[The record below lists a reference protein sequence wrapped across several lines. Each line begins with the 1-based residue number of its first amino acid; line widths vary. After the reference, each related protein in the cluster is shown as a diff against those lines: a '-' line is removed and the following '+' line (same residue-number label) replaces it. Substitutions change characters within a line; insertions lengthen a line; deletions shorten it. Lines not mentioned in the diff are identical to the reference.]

1 MYHEFYALREKPF
14 SLSPD
19 PRFLFL
25 SDSHREALAHLLY
38 GIEQGEGFIVITGE
52 VGTGKTTLSRTLL
65 QRIEPGTEVAFIFNP
80 QLTASELLQSICAE
94 LGLPAAD
101 RTRREM
107 MEALN
112 RFLLAKKSEGRRV
125 ILLIDE
131 AQNLPPDTLEQVRLL
146 SNLETDT
153 EKLLQIILIGQPE
166 LDAILDS
173 ASLRQ
178 LNQRISVRWRL
189 SPLSALETRDYVK
202 HRLRIAAGAPREIF
216 TDLALR
222 EVHRRSGG
230 VPRLVNLLC
239 DRALLAGFGAGAR
252 SIGLSLVSQS
262 DREVRGGGRGFVPA
276 RPSLLDR
283 LVPAPTQ
290 QLLSAV
296 LLVAIGVLAA
306 LVGQRLW
313 QRGAVPPPVSA
324 APPSLSAPPAASVAP
339 AVTVAALPPPVERVR
354 PATPPAVQPPG
365 SVPARPGA
373 AREADPAPEPK
384 PRRVREPVPVQ
395 LSLALDQS
403 SPAATTA
410 AAIDRLFVMWK
421 GEYDGPGFLSL
432 EEGLGLLE
440 RAELS
445 MLPVRQGDLA
455 TIQRFNYPAL
465 IPLAAV
471 DGVPRAVLLQEIRD
485 DEVVLVG
492 LLGETPV
499 RVPLDEMLARWTGE
513 AYVAWRD
520 FARLPELLAPGQT
533 GDSVAWL
540 QRSLHELGFLGEPVP
555 SGVFDRATTEAVR
568 ALQRARNLGVDGTV
582 GPFTKMVLY
591 ESLSAYAIPRLVR
604 KGVG

>member
-80 QLTASELLQSICAE
+80 QLSASELLQSICAE

-107 MEALN
+107 MDALN
-112 RFLLAKKSEGRRV
+112 RFLLAKKAEGRRV

-173 ASLRQ
+173 PNLRQ

-189 SPLSALETRDYVK
+189 SALTALETRDYVK

-230 VPRLVNLLC
+230 IPRLVNLLC
-239 DRALLAGFGAGAR
+239 DRALLAGFAAGAR
-252 SIGLSLVSQS
+252 SIGLSLVGQS
-262 DREVRGGGRGFVPA
+262 DREVRGGGRGLAAPF

-283 LVPAPTQ
+283 LLPAPAQ
-290 QLLSAV
+290 QLLSAA
-296 LLVAIGVLAA
+296 LLVSIGVLAA

-313 QRGAVPPPVSA
+313 LRDAASPPPVSA
-324 APPSLSAPPAASVAP
+324 APPPAAAQPAPPPLPPLAAVPLPQAQL
-339 AVTVAALPPPVERVR
+339 AALDPPMDSIRPEAVPPPRR
-354 PATPPAVQPPG
+354 
-365 SVPARPGA
+365 ARG
-373 AREADPAPEPK
+373 
-384 PRRVREPVPVQ
+384 PVPVQ

-410 AAIDRLFVMWK
+410 AAVARMFMMWK
-421 GEYDGPGFLSL
+421 GEYDGPSFLSL
-432 EEGLGLLE
+432 EEGLSLLE
-440 RAELS
+440 GAEIS
-445 MLPVRQGDLA
+445 TLPVRQGELA
-455 TIQRFNYPAL
+455 TIERFNYPAL
-465 IPLAAV
+465 IQLEAV
-471 DGVPRAVLLQEIRD
+471 DGAPRAVLLQEIRG
-485 DEVVLVG
+485 DEVILVG

-499 RVPLDEMLARWTGE
+499 RVPLAEVLERWTGD

-520 FARLPELLAPGQT
+520 FARLPELLAAGQT

-540 QRSLHELGFLGEPVP
+540 QRSLHELGFLDRAVP
-555 SGVFDRATTEAVR
+555 SGVFDDATAEAVR

-604 KGVG
+604 GEVG

>member
-38 GIEQGEGFIVITGE
+38 GIEQGEGFIVLTGE

-65 QRIEPGTEVAFIFNP
+65 QRIEPGTEIAFIFNP
-80 QLTASELLQSICAE
+80 QLSASELLQSICAE

-107 MEALN
+107 MDALN
-112 RFLLAKKSEGRRV
+112 RFLLAKKAEGRRV

-166 LDAILDS
+166 LDAILES
-173 ASLRQ
+173 PSLRQ

-189 SPLSALETRDYVK
+189 STLTALETRDYVK

-222 EVHRRSGG
+222 EVHRRSAG

-262 DREVRGGGRGFVPA
+262 DREVRGGGRPYPTEFK
-276 RPSLLDR
+276 PSLLDR
-283 LVPAPTQ
+283 LLPAPMQ

-296 LLVAIGVLAA
+296 LLVSIGVLGA

-313 QRGAVPPPVSA
+313 LRSAALPAVSAPPPVA
-324 APPSLSAPPAASVAP
+324 APLAPLPPPLERSVSASPAASAPQQVAALAPPA
-339 AVTVAALPPPVERVR
+339 EQVR
-354 PATPPAVQPPG
+354 PAEESPPTPGERA
-365 SVPARPGA
+365 
-373 AREADPAPEPK
+373 
-384 PRRVREPVPVQ
+384 PVPVQ

-403 SPAATTA
+403 SPSATTA
-410 AAIDRLFVMWK
+410 NAIARLFGMWK
-421 GEYDGPGFLSL
+421 GEYEGPSFLSL
-432 EEGLGLLE
+432 EEGLALLGE
-440 RAELS
+440 AEISTLA
-445 MLPVRQGDLA
+445 VRSGDLE

-465 IPLAAV
+465 IQLQAV
-471 DGVPRAVLLQEIRD
+471 DGAPRAVLLQEIRGED
-485 DEVVLVG
+485 AILVG

-499 RVPLDEMLARWTGE
+499 VVPLADLLERWTGNG
-513 AYVAWRD
+513 YIAWRD
-520 FARLPELLAPGQT
+520 FARLPDLLAPGQT

-540 QRSLHELGFLGEPVP
+540 QRSLHELGFLGSAIP
-555 SGVFDRATTEAVR
+555 SGVFDGATAEAVR
-568 ALQRARNLGVDGTV
+568 ALQRARNLSVDGTV

-591 ESLSAYAIPRLVR
+591 EALSAYAIPRLVR
-604 KGVG
+604 REVG

>member
-107 MEALN
+107 MDALN
-112 RFLLAKKSEGRRV
+112 RFLLAKKAEGRRV

-166 LDAILDS
+166 LDVILDS
-173 ASLRQ
+173 PNLRQ

-189 SPLSALETRDYVK
+189 SALTALETRDYVK

-222 EVHRRSGG
+222 EVYRRSGG
-230 VPRLVNLLC
+230 IPRLVNLLC

-252 SIGLSLVSQS
+252 TIGLSLVSQS
-262 DREVRGGGRGFVPA
+262 DREVRGGARALAEPF

-283 LVPAPTQ
+283 LLPAPTQ
-290 QLLSAV
+290 QLLSAA
-296 LLVAIGVLAA
+296 LLVGIGMLAA

-313 QRGAVPPPVSA
+313 LYNAANPPPVSA
-324 APPSLSAPPAASVAP
+324 PPPSAASLPAPPPPLVP
-339 AVTVAALPPPVERVR
+339 AEPRVVAALPPPVEQVR
-354 PATPPAVQPPG
+354 AEESAAVPP
-365 SVPARPGA
+365 
-373 AREADPAPEPK
+373 EPAP
-384 PRRVREPVPVQ
+384 RRERGPVPVQ
-395 LSLALDQS
+395 LALALDQS
-403 SPAATTA
+403 SPEATA
-410 AAIDRLFVMWK
+410 AAAVARIATMWK
-421 GEYDGPGFLSL
+421 GEYDGPSFLSL
-432 EEGLGLLE
+432 EEGLGLL
-440 RAELS
+440 RSAELS
-445 MLPVRQGDLA
+445 THPVREGDLA
-455 TIQRFNYPAL
+455 TIERFNYPAL
-465 IPLAAV
+465 IQLEAV
-471 DGVPRAVLLQEIRD
+471 DGAPRAVLLQEIRGED
-485 DEVVLVG
+485 AILVG
-492 LLGETPV
+492 LLGDTPV
-499 RVPLDEMLARWTGE
+499 LVPLAEVLERWTGD
-513 AYVAWRD
+513 AHVAWRD

-540 QRSLHELGFLGEPVP
+540 QRSLHELGFLDRAIP
-555 SGVFDRATTEAVR
+555 SGVFDRDTAEAVR

-604 KGVG
+604 GGRVG

>member
-38 GIEQGEGFIVITGE
+38 GIEQGEGFIVLTGE

-65 QRIEPGTEVAFIFNP
+65 QRIEPGTEIAFIFNP
-80 QLTASELLQSICAE
+80 QLSASELLQSICAE

-107 MEALN
+107 MDALN
-112 RFLLAKKSEGRRV
+112 RFLLAKKAEGRRV

-173 ASLRQ
+173 PSLRQ

-189 SPLSALETRDYVK
+189 SALTALETRDYVK

-222 EVHRRSGG
+222 EVHRRSAG

-262 DREVRGGGRGFVPA
+262 DREVRGGGRPYPSEF

-283 LVPAPTQ
+283 LLPAPTQ
-290 QLLSAV
+290 QLLSAA
-296 LLVAIGVLAA
+296 LLVGIGVLVA

-313 QRGAVPPPVSA
+313 LSSEALPPVSA
-324 APPSLSAPPAASVAP
+324 PPPVATSLAPLPPPLTRTVSTSPERLANPVAQQIAALAPPAERLR
-339 AVTVAALPPPVERVR
+339 AAEEPPP
-354 PATPPAVQPPG
+354 
-365 SVPARPGA
+365 ARS
-373 AREADPAPEPK
+373 ARA
-384 PRRVREPVPVQ
+384 PVPVQ

-410 AAIDRLFVMWK
+410 AAIARLFGMWK
-421 GEYDGPGFLSL
+421 GEYEGPSFLSL
-432 EEGLGLLE
+432 EEGLALLGE
-440 RAELS
+440 AEISTLEVS
-445 MLPVRQGDLA
+445 SGDLES
-455 TIQRFNYPAL
+455 IQRFNYPAL
-465 IPLAAV
+465 IQLRAV
-471 DGVPRAVLLQEIRD
+471 DGAPRAVLLQEIRGD
-485 DEVVLVG
+485 DAVLVG

-499 RVPLDEMLARWTGE
+499 VVPLTDLLERWTGTG
-513 AYVAWRD
+513 YIAWRD
-520 FARLPELLAPGQT
+520 FARLPDLLAPGQT
-533 GDSVAWL
+533 GDAVAWL
-540 QRSLHELGFLGEPVP
+540 QRSLYDLGFLHRAVP
-555 SGVFDRATTEAVR
+555 SGVFDGATAEAVR
-568 ALQRARNLGVDGTV
+568 AFQRARNLSVDGTV

-591 ESLSAYAIPRLVR
+591 EALSAYAIPRLVR
-604 KGVG
+604 REVG

>member
-38 GIEQGEGFIVITGE
+38 GIEQGEGFIVLTGE

-65 QRIEPGTEVAFIFNP
+65 QRIEPGTEIAFIFNP
-80 QLTASELLQSICAE
+80 QLSASELLQSICAE

-107 MEALN
+107 MDALN
-112 RFLLAKKSEGRRV
+112 RFLLAKKAEGRRV

-173 ASLRQ
+173 PSLRQ

-189 SPLSALETRDYVK
+189 SALTALETRDYVK

-222 EVHRRSGG
+222 EVHRRSAG

-262 DREVRGGGRGFVPA
+262 DREVRGGGRPYPTEFK
-276 RPSLLDR
+276 PSLLDR
-283 LVPAPTQ
+283 LLPAPAQ

-296 LLVAIGVLAA
+296 LLVAIGVLGA

-313 QRGAVPPPVSA
+313 LNSQALPPVSA
-324 APPSLSAPPAASVAP
+324 PPPVASPLAPLPPPLTRTVPATPESPAPQQVAALAPPA
-339 AVTVAALPPPVERVR
+339 EQVR
-354 PATPPAVQPPG
+354 PAEEPPPKRR
-365 SVPARPGA
+365 ARA
-373 AREADPAPEPK
+373 
-384 PRRVREPVPVQ
+384 PVPVQ

-410 AAIDRLFVMWK
+410 AAVAQLFGMWK
-421 GEYDGPGFLSL
+421 GEYEGPSFLSL
-432 EEGLGLLE
+432 EEGLALL
-440 RAELS
+440 AEAEISTLE
-445 MLPVRQGDLA
+445 VRSGDLE

-465 IPLAAV
+465 IQLRAV
-471 DGVPRAVLLQEIRD
+471 DGAPRAVLLQEIRGD
-485 DEVVLVG
+485 DAVLVG

-499 RVPLDEMLARWTGE
+499 VVPLADLLERWTGNG
-513 AYVAWRD
+513 YIAWRD
-520 FARLPELLAPGQT
+520 FARLPDLLAPGQT

-540 QRSLHELGFLGEPVP
+540 QRSLHELGFLGRAIP
-555 SGVFDRATTEAVR
+555 SGVFDAATAEAVR
-568 ALQRARNLGVDGTV
+568 DLQRARNLSVDGTV

-591 ESLSAYAIPRLVR
+591 EALSAYAIPRLVR
-604 KGVG
+604 REVG

>member
-38 GIEQGEGFIVITGE
+38 GIEQGEGFIVLTGE

-65 QRIEPGTEVAFIFNP
+65 QRIEPGTEIAFIFNP
-80 QLTASELLQSICAE
+80 QLSASELLQSICAE

-107 MEALN
+107 MDALN
-112 RFLLAKKSEGRRV
+112 RFLLAKKAEGRRV

-173 ASLRQ
+173 PSLRQ

-189 SPLSALETRDYVK
+189 STLTALETRDYVK

-222 EVHRRSGG
+222 EVHRRSAG

-262 DREVRGGGRGFVPA
+262 DREVRGGGRPYATEFK
-276 RPSLLDR
+276 PSLLDR
-283 LVPAPTQ
+283 LLPAPTQ

-296 LLVAIGVLAA
+296 LLVSIGVLGA

-313 QRGAVPPPVSA
+313 LSSDALPAVSAPPPVAAPLAPLPPPLERTVSASPAGPAPQQSA
-324 APPSLSAPPAASVAP
+324 ALAPPA
-339 AVTVAALPPPVERVR
+339 EQMR
-354 PATPPAVQPPG
+354 PAEERPPTR
-365 SVPARPGA
+365 SVRA
-373 AREADPAPEPK
+373 
-384 PRRVREPVPVQ
+384 PVPVQ

-410 AAIDRLFVMWK
+410 AAIARLFGMWK
-421 GEYDGPGFLSL
+421 GEYEGPGFLSL
-432 EEGLGLLE
+432 EEGLALLGE
-440 RAELS
+440 AEISTLEVS
-445 MLPVRQGDLA
+445 SGDLE

-465 IPLAAV
+465 IQLQGV
-471 DGVPRAVLLQEIRD
+471 DGAPRAVLLQEIRGED
-485 DEVVLVG
+485 AILVG

-499 RVPLDEMLARWTGE
+499 VVPLADLRERWTGNG
-513 AYVAWRD
+513 YIAWRD
-520 FARLPELLAPGQT
+520 FARLPDLLAPGQT

-540 QRSLHELGFLGEPVP
+540 QRSLHELGFLGRAVP
-555 SGVFDRATTEAVR
+555 SGVFDGATAEAVR
-568 ALQRARNLGVDGTV
+568 ALQRARNLSVDGTV

-591 ESLSAYAIPRLVR
+591 EALSAYAIPRLVR
-604 KGVG
+604 REVG